1 MEPNLDRADAQPLL
15 AAQPSLNEEARGEAG
30 QDLHGLLAM
39 GFAGMIALS
48 FGLSVLLA
56 WQIRVAHLQTTQNR
70 TVVATFQKMDEPQVR
85 MVLTKLQAFSVQHP
99 AFGAVL
105 QKYPIF
111 FTARPLTNAPA
122 GASGLP
128 ATGAKPAGK

>member
-1 MEPNLDRADAQPLL
+1 MEANFDRTDAQPLL
-15 AAQPSLNEEARGEAG
+15 AAEPSLSDKVAGEAG
-30 QDLHGLLAM
+30 HDLHGLLAM

-70 TVVATFQKMDEPQVR
+70 TVVATFQKVDEPQVR

-122 GASGLP
+122 GPSGPP
-128 ATGAKPAGK
+128 ATGSKPAGK